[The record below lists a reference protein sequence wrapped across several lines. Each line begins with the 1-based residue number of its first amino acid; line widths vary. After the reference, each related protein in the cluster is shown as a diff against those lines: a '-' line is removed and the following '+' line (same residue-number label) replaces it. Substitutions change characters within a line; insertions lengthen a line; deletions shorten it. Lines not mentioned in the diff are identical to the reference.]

1 MDTPQDD
8 LNLKMPLSSDLARRV
23 EEATGQNV
31 FLCYQCVRC
40 TNGCPVSEF
49 FDWQPN
55 QIMRA
60 VQLGQEDIALHAET
74 PWLCVACQTCSTRCP
89 QGLDITAVM
98 EFLTR
103 ETLDRGIE
111 PALPKVD
118 AFNRAFMREVRW
130 WGRAYEPGLM
140 AEMTLRHPDLDGLR
154 ADLPLYISMLRKGKV
169 PVLPK
174 PGRIPRAPG
183 RQPEAA
189 GALAFYPGCSLHA
202 MAEEYRL
209 SAEAVCEA
217 LTLPILEPEGWVCC
231 GSSAA
236 HRIDPEAALRLP
248 LQNLATIERSGF
260 KEVTMPCAACFSRH
274 KTALHEIR
282 QHADRRAAMNNALD
296 YAYQDTV
303 EVSTLIDALL
313 AHVGVDAIADRVTRP
328 LDGLRVVTYYGCL
341 LTRPSEVTAAA
352 HPENPVGLDQIMTA
366 LGAEVIDWS
375 YKTVCCGAA
384 HALTRPDI
392 VVKLSGDLL
401 KQARAS
407 GADLVVVACPLC
419 HMNLDAR
426 QFQMALEDPIPVLYF
441 TQAMAVAFDLPEK
454 AAALHKNLVDP
465 LPVLAGHSAT
475 GVYQAGPRSD
485 TRSRGH
491 DES

>member
-1 MDTPQDD
+1 MQTPHDD
-8 LNLKMPLSSDLARRV
+8 LTLKMPLSSDLARRV

-40 TNGCPVSEF
+40 TNGCPVSAF

-103 ETLDRGIE
+103 EALARGIA
-111 PALPKVD
+111 PAIPKVD
-118 AFNRAFMREVRW
+118 SFNRAFMREVHW

-154 ADLPLYISMLRKGKV
+154 ADLPMYISMLRKGKV

-174 PGRIPRAPG
+174 PGRTPRVTSP
-183 RQPEAA
+183 QPEAKRA
-189 GALAFYPGCSLHA
+189 IAFYPGCSLHA
-202 MAEEYRL
+202 MAEEYRT
-209 SAEAVCEA
+209 SAEAVCAA
-217 LTLPILEPEGWVCC
+217 LDMQVLEPEGWVCC

-236 HRIDPEAALRLP
+236 HRIDPEGALRLP
-248 LQNLATIERSGF
+248 LQNLALIEQSGF
-260 KEVTMPCAACFSRH
+260 KEVTMPCAACFNRH
-274 KTALHEIR
+274 KTAQHEIR
-282 QHADRRAAMNNALD
+282 HDADRRAAMTDALD
-296 YAYQDTV
+296 YEYQDTV
-303 EVSTLIDALL
+303 AVSTLIEALL
-313 AHVGVDAIADRVTRP
+313 DHVGVDAIATRVSRP

-341 LTRPSEVTAAA
+341 LTRPSDVTEAA

-375 YKTVCCGAA
+375 YKTACCGAA

-401 KQARAS
+401 QQARAS

-426 QFQMALEDPIPVLYF
+426 QFQMALPDPMPVLYF
-441 TQAMAVAFDLPEK
+441 TQAMAVAFDLPDK

-465 LPVLAGHSAT
+465 APVLEGHSAA
-475 GVYQAGPRSD
+475 GVYQAGPRSGD
-485 TRSRGH
+485 RPRGH
-491 DES
+491 DQS